1 MNALKAPC
9 VRDSNIC
16 SECEQIT
23 DTMSPMGL
31 VGSDRDR
38 FLNEIFILRINFNLS
53 FGSLMLSPSGYL
65 GKLITKVWYWL
76 RLNQLSLIETQNTL
90 ANP

>member
-23 DTMSPMGL
+23 DTLSPRGL
-31 VGSDRDR
+31 VGSDRDG

-53 FGSLMLSPSGYL
+53 FVSLMLSLSGYFHL
-65 GKLITKVWYWL
+65 GKLNTKVV
-76 RLNQLSLIETQNTL
+76 
-90 ANP
+90 